1 MKYLAIVGAFFIS
14 LAGAGQAATGM
25 SQMQYYVGSWSCS
38 AGPVGQKPS
47 KATATYTM
55 DNGILRGAVFVPV
68 QAGMKHPYSLTE
80 DTIYDAK
87 SNQFIMSSLDNTAA
101 WSIST
106 AKPWTGN
113 TENWTDRA
121 NSGKLSHNI
130 TVRHS
135 QTSFSFEGYPTT
147 TSTKANFAGSCTR
160 T

>member
-1 MKYLAIVGAFFIS
+1 MKYLAIAAAL
-14 LAGAGQAATGM
+14 LAALGTAAQAATGM
-25 SQMQYYVGSWSCS
+25 SQMQYYVGSWSCM
-38 AGPVGQKPS
+38 AGNVGQKPS
-47 KATATYTM
+47 KATVTYTM
-55 DNGILRGAVFVPV
+55 DNGILHGTVLVPV
-68 QAGMKHPYSLTE
+68 QAGMKHQYSLSQ

-113 TENWTDRA
+113 TESWTDRA

-147 TSTKANFAGSCTR
+147 TSTKANFAGSCTKS
-160 T
+160 